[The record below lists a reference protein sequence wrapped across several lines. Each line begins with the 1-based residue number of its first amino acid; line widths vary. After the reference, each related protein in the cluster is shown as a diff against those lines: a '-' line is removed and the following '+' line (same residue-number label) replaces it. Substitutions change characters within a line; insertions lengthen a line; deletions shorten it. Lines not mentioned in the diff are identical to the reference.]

1 MSSKNSLIFVF
12 LLCLVGAC
20 SRDETCRGDKQYIEE
35 STAQGGLRTRLMFGD
50 DSRQSSSMCTQSK
63 SPSVESVKQVVYAPK
78 TVRAAR
84 LVVTEQINRCL
95 AQGRFEDRLRKMRE
109 LAEIVSDWPV
119 DESSPSNRAN
129 SHHLR
134 FKMELE
140 VFDGFVKLGKMEDAW
155 RVVLSS
161 IVAYREV
168 MQKARIRADE
178 SVKRY
183 EKSSGGM
190 DVRME
195 MNKCLEYCRCVE
207 NDYQCAI
214 HLIRDNLV
222 PNVRFKFGIPASVER
237 VIKKIIEDAS
247 FDISRCHR

>member
-1 MSSKNSLIFVF
+1 MSSKNSLIFVS

-20 SRDETCRGDKQYIEE
+20 GRDEMRRGDKQYIENGP
-35 STAQGGLRTRLMFGD
+35 AQGGLRTSLMFGD
-50 DSRQSSSMCTQSK
+50 DSRQSSSTCTQSK

-78 TVRAAR
+78 TVRSAR
-84 LVVTEQINRCL
+84 LVVTEQINRIL
-95 AQGRFEDRLRKMRE
+95 AEDRFEDRLRKMRE

-119 DESSPSNRAN
+119 DESSPSNHAN

-155 RVVLSS
+155 RVVLDSL
-161 IVAYREV
+161 VAYREV

-183 EKSSGGM
+183 EKSSGNTA
-190 DVRME
+190 VRME
-195 MNKCLEYCRCVE
+195 MNEDLEYCRCVE

-222 PNVRFKFGIPASVER
+222 PNVRFKFGIPFPVER
-237 VIKKIIEDAS
+237 AIKKIIEEAS
-247 FDISRCHR
+247 I